1 MTKEVRT
8 LVRGFDT
15 CFYQRTPHNLGN
27 GLREPEPDERSVARE
42 NLVLYAAKTG
52 YGIALHYAAC
62 GISGDAN
69 PSDTDRRLTRAVSLA
84 ASTMQIQFLD
94 HLIMG
99 APAEGRAGY
108 FSFKEAGLL

>member
-1 MTKEVRT
+1 M
-8 LVRGFDT
+8 
-15 CFYQRTPHNLGN
+15 N
-27 GLREPEPDERSVARE
+27 
-42 NLVLYAAKTG
+42 
-52 YGIALHYAAC
+52 
-62 GISGDAN
+62 
-69 PSDTDRRLTRAVSLA
+69 TDLRLTRSVSLA